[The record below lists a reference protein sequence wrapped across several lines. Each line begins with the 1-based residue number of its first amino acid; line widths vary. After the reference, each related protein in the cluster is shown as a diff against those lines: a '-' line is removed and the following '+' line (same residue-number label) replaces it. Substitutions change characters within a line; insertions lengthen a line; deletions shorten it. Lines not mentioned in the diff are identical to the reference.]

1 MLLCSRW
8 EKFSR
13 MNNVNG
19 LHGLVMWTN
28 VRLGTY
34 TPMKTWKFRGK
45 MWFSF
50 STEKIFPGLTQPW
63 IPDYL
68 LESRIFFLKLF
79 VTYFQKLEVWIGIHL
94 LFLTTFKNGPKL
106 RENLLKTSPSNHFL
120 KICSSK
126 ILLFCYVVSPR
137 RIIIPF
143 KYEKD
148 EAFLKNCRQNPL

>member
-1 MLLCSRW
+1 MI
-8 EKFSR
+8 FFF
-13 MNNVNG
+13 NG
-19 LHGLVMWTN
+19 
-28 VRLGTY
+28 
-34 TPMKTWKFRGK
+34 
-45 MWFSF
+45 
-50 STEKIFPGLTQPW
+50 KIFPGLTQPW

-148 EAFLKNCRQNPL
+148 EAFLKKMQTKSAVMKCLSPSRTYSRPWKLSNFTKDETLKAFLKIAAKI